1 MAFLFG
7 RKDDAPYKNLTV
19 AEYREKFGTAPHA
32 LIDVRTVGE
41 YEDGHLPGAVNIP
54 LDQLG
59 RRLAEVPHDKPI
71 IVVCATGSRSKSGSS
86 IIARAGRTEVY
97 NLQGG
102 TMAWMMQRLP
112 LE

>member
-7 RKDDAPYKNLTV
+7 RKSDAEYQNLTV
-19 AEYREKFGTAPHA
+19 ADYRAKFGEADHA

-41 YEDGHLPGAVNIP
+41 FEDGHLPNAVNIP

-59 RRLAEVPHDKPI
+59 RRINEVPKDKPI
-71 IVVCATGSRSKSGSS
+71 IVVCATGSRSRTGST
-86 IIARAGRTEVY
+86 IIARAGHGEVY

>member
-7 RKDDAPYKNLTV
+7 RKQENDYKNLTI
-19 AEYREKFGTAPHA
+19 AEYREQFGNAPHA

-41 YEDGHLPGAVNIP
+41 YQSGHLPGALNIP

-59 RRLAEVPHDKPI
+59 RRMEEVPQDKPI
-71 IVVCATGSRSKSGSS
+71 IVVCASGSRSKSGSS
-86 IIARAGRTEVY
+86 VIVRAGRTEVY